1 MKPDKFSDIPN
12 WVFEAL
18 EDKMGE
24 LSYHDYGFLDNI
36 ENAKEK
42 VVTVPF
48 AEQDDQ
54 GFCKES
60 QYRIRVFF
68 VEFFSTKSV
77 LSVNFQKLAEEK
89 PKLKPNGLKGSEIS
103 EKYTAKLASWDDVLK
118 KSIEYDVEER
128 LMGSKKPKF
137 SADPLYTHSSG
148 YFDPITMSRR
158 MIDEEVGIVSM
169 IADELFFKNGMANFN
184 NLDI

>member
-12 WVFEAL
+12 WVFETL
-18 EDKMGE
+18 EGKMGE

-42 VVTVPF
+42 VITVPF

-54 GFCKES
+54 GFCKEV
-60 QYRIRVFF
+60 QCRIRVFF

-89 PKLKPNGLKGSEIS
+89 PKPKPYGLKGSEIS
-103 EKYTAKLASWDDVLK
+103 EKNMAILASWDDVLK

-128 LMGSKKPKF
+128 LMGSKKP
-137 SADPLYTHSSG
+137 SWSSG
-148 YFDPITMSRR
+148 GASNYFDPITMSRS
-158 MIDEEVGIVSM
+158 IVDGEVGIVSL
-169 IADELFFKNGMANFN
+169 IADELFFKNGQANFN